1 MPIKKTLKDW
11 KSVIIFAPFIL
22 LFAVFIRTY
31 NLTSIPV
38 FADEAIYIRWAQV
51 MQAEP
56 TLRFL
61 PLSDGK
67 QPLFMWTVIPFLKL
81 FTDPLVAGRMVSV
94 ATGIGSLVGIFIL
107 SYILFKNKA
116 VSLAA
121 SLIYAI
127 SPFTVFFDRMALVDS
142 MLTFFGLWTIIFA
155 LLTAKFERLDT
166 AMLTGFALGGAA
178 LTKSPSLFFALLI
191 PSTILFF
198 N

>member
-1 MPIKKTLKDW
+1 MPIKKTIKNW
-11 KSVIIFAPFIL
+11 KSVIFFSPIIITIAI
-22 LFAVFIRTY
+22 FIRTY

-107 SYILFKNKA
+107 SYVLFKNKT

-127 SPFTVFFDRMALVDS
+127 SPFTVF
-142 MLTFFGLWTIIFA
+142 
-155 LLTAKFERLDT
+155 
-166 AMLTGFALGGAA
+166 
-178 LTKSPSLFFALLI
+178 
-191 PSTILFF
+191 
-198 N
+198 